1 MGSHL
6 ACDLLLLL
14 PSSSS
19 PWKRPQKLHGNRQE
33 ASLPMEAGEF
43 PEKQKGHRKRWKLQA
58 NLMGS
63 RDQLADDERIKVEV
77 GVQQSRGPATPV

>member
-1 MGSHL
+1 
-6 ACDLLLLL
+6 
-14 PSSSS
+14 
-19 PWKRPQKLHGNRQE
+19 
-33 ASLPMEAGEF
+33 MEAGEF